1 MLENSFQGNGIGSHV
16 INYNNYLNDQFPGIE
31 GVSAFSIVSNWL
43 RYAIS
48 TNTPSSLVISPLQL
62 TPYTLP
68 SIHDHVIQ
76 YVPQNPFQWGSHGG
90 SVLHYHNGE
99 MNGEIAS
106 IDDARQT
113 DAIMTHV
120 LEMIMTMI
128 RQPGM
133 KTIGKI
139 VGTPLNHF
147 SEKRT
152 KYTYKISDLILDDHI
167 QRKY

>member
-1 MLENSFQGNGIGSHV
+1 MLENSFQGFHV
-16 INYNNYLNDQFPGIE
+16 NNYCNRLNDHFPGIE
-31 GVSAFSIVSNWL
+31 GVSAFSIVSSWL

-48 TNTPSSLVISPLQL
+48 TNTPSSLVISPLHL

-68 SIHDHVIQ
+68 SIHDHIIQ
-76 YVPQNPFQWGSHGG
+76 YVPKNPFQWGDYGG
-90 SVLHYHNGE
+90 SVLHHHNGE
-99 MNGEIAS
+99 MSGEIAS
-106 IDDARQT
+106 IDDTRQT
-113 DAIMTHV
+113 DAMAHV

-152 KYTYKISDLILDDHI
+152 KYIYKISDLILDDHI